1 MPATVRAMRY
11 LSLERTKR
19 AVGSSPTRP
28 TNSFFSPTLHWS
40 RPSAG
45 KDTDDGLRK

>member
-19 AVGSSPTRP
+19 AVGSTPYTAHQLLLQPYTSLAKTI
-28 TNSFFSPTLHWS
+28 S
-40 RPSAG
+40 G
-45 KDTDDGLRK
+45 KRY